1 MICKAENISPSY
13 ANTITESS
21 TCIDNSN
28 KILNQDKPP
37 GIQHYPNK
45 TNSIRINHLISNQIQ
60 NNLVFETNI
69 EPIVLKQQ
77 INT

>member
-37 GIQHYPNK
+37 GIQHYPK
-45 TNSIRINHLISNQIQ
+45 PTNSTQDKPP
-60 NNLVFETNI
+60 ED
-69 EPIVLKQQ
+69 QQ
-77 INT
+77 IPENSTT